1 MSAVAGRGRTGP
13 TAAVAVL
20 EDAGVAHVLHPY
32 DHDPGAASFGAEAAA
47 ALGRDPGQVLKTLMV
62 VHDRDWAVAVVP
74 VSARLSL
81 RAAAAALGWKRAAL
95 AEPRA
100 AERRTGYV
108 VGGISPL
115 GQRTPAPL
123 LLDDSALAWETVL
136 VSGGRRGLD
145 VELAPADLLRLT
157 GGRTAALQA

>member
-1 MSAVAGRGRTGP
+1 MVFT
-13 TAAVAVL
+13 
-20 EDAGVAHVLHPY
+20 LHEY
-32 DHDPGAASFGAEAAA
+32 AHDPAAASFGLEAAA
-47 ALGRDPGQVLKTLMV
+47 ALGRDPGQVFKTLLV
-62 VHDRDWAVAVVP
+62 VHERDWAVAVLP

-95 AEPRA
+95 AEPRL

-115 GQRTPAPL
+115 GQKTPSPT
-123 LLDDSALAWETVL
+123 LLDDSAEAWSTVL

-145 VELAPADLLRLT
+145 VELPPAELLRLT
-157 GGRTAALQA
+157 GGRTAALRS

>member
-1 MSAVAGRGRTGP
+1 MAKASRGAGP
-13 TAAVAVL
+13 TAAVAL
-20 EDAGVAHVLHPY
+20 LARERVAFTVHEY
-32 DHDPGAASFGAEAAA
+32 AHDPAAASYGLEAAA
-47 ALGRDPGQVLKTLMV
+47 ALGRDPGQVFKTLLV
-62 VHDRDWAVAVVP
+62 VHERDWAVAVLP

-95 AEPRA
+95 AEPRL

-115 GQRTPAPL
+115 GQKTPSPT
-123 LLDDSALAWETVL
+123 LLDDSAETLPTVL

-145 VELAPADLLRLT
+145 VELPPAELLRLT
-157 GGRTAALQA
+157 GGRTAALRS

>member
-1 MSAVAGRGRTGP
+1 MAKASRGAGP
-13 TAAVAVL
+13 TAAVALLARERVDFTVH
-20 EDAGVAHVLHPY
+20 EYA
-32 DHDPGAASFGAEAAA
+32 HDPAAASYGLEAAA
-47 ALGRDPGQVLKTLMV
+47 ALGRDPDQVFKTLLV
-62 VHDRDWAVAVVP
+62 VHERDWAVAVLP

-95 AEPRA
+95 AEPRL

-115 GQRTPAPL
+115 GQKTPSPT
-123 LLDDSALAWETVL
+123 LLDDSAASWPTVL

-145 VELAPADLLRLT
+145 VELPPAELLRLT
-157 GGRTAALQA
+157 GGRTAALRS

>member
-1 MSAVAGRGRTGP
+1 VARSSRRAGP
-13 TAAVAVL
+13 TAAVAAL
-20 EDAGVAHVLHPY
+20 ERAGVAYAVHEY
-32 DHDPGAASFGAEAAA
+32 DHDPAAASFGLEAAA
-47 ALGRDPGQVLKTLMV
+47 ALGRDPGQVFKTLMV
-62 VHDRDWAVAVVP
+62 VHERDWAVAVVP

-95 AEPRA
+95 AEPRL

-115 GQRTPAPL
+115 AQKAPSPT
-123 LLDDSALAWETVL
+123 LLDDSAAAWPTVL

-145 VELAPADLLRLT
+145 VELSPADLLRLT

>member
-1 MSAVAGRGRTGP
+1 MARASRGAGP
-13 TAAVAVL
+13 TAAVALLARERV
-20 EDAGVAHVLHPY
+20 DFTLHEY
-32 DHDPGAASFGAEAAA
+32 AHDPAAASFGLEAAA
-47 ALGRDPGQVLKTLMV
+47 ALGRDPEQVFKTLLI
-62 VHDRDWAVAVVP
+62 VHEREWAVAVLP

-95 AEPRA
+95 AEPRL

-115 GQRTPAPL
+115 GQRTPSPT
-123 LLDDSALAWETVL
+123 LLDRSAQEWPTVL

-145 VELAPADLLRLT
+145 VELAPAELLRLT
-157 GGRTAALQA
+157 GGRTAALRS